1 MCNIGRALGLAPKPV
16 DTAAIEQ
23 KARQDADAAAA
34 EAAAKTT
41 QASNAKR
48 AQKNRSRG
56 LSLLATGAGD
66 TGTMAP
72 SAGKTTLGA

>member
-16 DTAAIEQ
+16 DTAAIER
-23 KARQDADAAAA
+23 KAKADA
-34 EAAAKTT
+34 EAAAASAT
-41 QASNAKR
+41 QATNAKL
-48 AQKNRSRG
+48 AQKNRSRS

-72 SAGKTTLGA
+72 TAGKTTLGA